1 MISMTSDGKFW
12 NIQVILYM
20 DYFIKISIVYGK
32 GVKQECILSPNLFIL
47 YAEYIMRNAR
57 LD

>member
-1 MISMTSDGKFW
+1 MTSDGKFW

-32 GVKQECILSPNLFIL
+32 GVQQECILSPNLFIL

-57 LD
+57 LY